1 MLHHKYEVTIRF
13 TTDRP
18 LTEHE
23 RNCLMS
29 YTVAQVD
36 DPAIHDDDGNIQDA
50 DFRTW
55 VKDVDLTWTGFVRRG
70 PLVEDTHDCAD
81 SAWRWLDCAD
91 CKAAGQTCNTKVCV
105 VCGAEVGPKATQDDC
120 AGVWEPTPTCDV
132 CAQPCDEEQR
142 EWCGACGNCADHCAS
157 EMDCKRVT
165 A

>member
-13 TTDRP
+13 TTDLP
-18 LTEHE
+18 LTTHE

-36 DPAIHDDDGNIQDA
+36 DPVVYTDDGDA
-50 DFRTW
+50 RDAEYRTW
-55 VKDVDLTWTGFVRRG
+55 VKDVDVTWTGFIRREAS
-70 PLVEDTHDCAD
+70 VEVSHVCEE
-81 SAWRWLDCAD
+81 SEWRFLECDKCSE
-91 CKAAGQTCNTKVCV
+91 CYIRICV
-105 VCGAEVGPKATQDDC
+105 DCGAEVGT
-120 AGVWEPTPTCDV
+120 EPTPTCDE

-142 EWCGACGNCADHCAS
+142 EWCGACGNCADHCGR